1 MGHPNTVNCKR
12 CGRRFEEPGSLSW
25 TRHCAECS
33 EFLLVENVYGLA
45 TMSNPKVTGRW
56 RRGMILSAGGLLP
69 EQLQPR
75 S

>member
-1 MGHPNTVNCKR
+1 MSRSRLCETCY
-12 CGRRFEEPGSLSW
+12 RRIVG
-25 TRHCAECS
+25 
-33 EFLLVENVYGLA
+33 ENVDGLHF
-45 TMSNPKVTGRW
+45 KTGQPMARW